1 MYGAHRAELLC
12 QRQIASRKQTSLC
25 PLNKYALVRS
35 MPKKNVL
42 YTGLLLLLLLLFIVY
57 LPLVSLMF
65 HLNVSNALQG
75 LVETFEMDA
84 SVGFAVH

>member
-1 MYGAHRAELLC
+1 MGHLFDVPSHCFKCSVGYPTVF
-12 QRQIASRKQTSLC
+12 TSFN
-25 PLNKYALVRS
+25 PVY
-35 MPKKNVL
+35 VL
-42 YTGLLLLLLLLFIVY
+42 YMGLLLLLLLLFIVY

>member
-1 MYGAHRAELLC
+1 MGHLFDVPSQCFKCSGGYP
-12 QRQIASRKQTSLC
+12 IVFTIFN
-25 PLNKYALVRS
+25 PVY
-35 MPKKNVL
+35 VL